1 MKINKSIL
9 FSLWALLI
17 PLISGAQTQDVA
29 MADGLRAEGK
39 IYVVVGIIAIIFIG
53 ILVYLISMDRKI
65 SRLEKEWG
73 NPSEE

>member
-1 MKINKSIL
+1 MKIIKSIL

-17 PLISGAQTQDVA
+17 PFIAGAQAQGVA

-53 ILVYLISMDRKI
+53 ILIYLISMDRKI

>member
-1 MKINKSIL
+1 MKLNKSIL

-17 PLISGAQTQDVA
+17 PFLAGAQAQDVA

-53 ILVYLISMDRKI
+53 ILIYLISMDRKI